1 MKKTLLFLIL
11 IINVLAADLVDVYRS
26 EGLEAVKE
34 ELEKELMK
42 KEYWQKYLADK
53 RVDYGYYESK
63 KYLILTQK
71 RRKEITLFEV
81 NKNSYNILFKDSVIV
96 GEKDGDKHDE
106 GDLRTPIGVY
116 DLTNKLTKL
125 DDFYGPL
132 ALVTSYPNTF
142 DKIRNKKG
150 SGIWI
155 HGMPLNEERE
165 SFTKGCI
172 ALDNPKLEELDKSI
186 DYDKSILLISETVPR
201 KASRNEISVI
211 LSSIYKWRD
220 AWKKSDLEE
229 YLRFYSDSF
238 KRHDGM
244 DLERFRNYKERIF
257 SKKEKKTILF
267 SNINIV
273 PYPNALNKNMFKVIM
288 DEDYKTKYY
297 TFVGKKE
304 LYIEV
309 KDNQIKIL
317 AEG

>member
-1 MKKTLLFLIL
+1 M
-11 IINVLAADLVDVYRS
+11 LAADLVDVYRS

-96 GEKDGDKHDE
+96 GEKDGDKQDE

>member
-1 MKKTLLFLIL
+1 VKKTLLFLIL

-96 GEKDGDKHDE
+96 GEKDGDKQDE